1 MRSSNV
7 FFGWLGVVRV
17 RQETRKKLGWAL
29 GHMGNRSLGSS
40 FGQWVW
46 LWKHARQRRQWE
58 QLGLP
63 GAAMA
68 LLYEAQGIAPSAA
81 VAAAAAMERP
91 PPQRQQPTVG
101 MGRGFGLAVPGRRS
115 SPEEDSAALIEEL
128 SMLEVNTTARLCS
141 GLRLRWCLFSLG
153 CFHLRWLCCRRRRA
167 RARTA
172 WPARTARRRWSS
184 RA

>member
-91 PPQRQQPTVG
+91 PPQRQQQTVG
-101 MGRGFGLAVPGRRS
+101 MGRKMTRRVLWS
-115 SPEEDSAALIEEL
+115 REGIIVLRSMQGEL
-128 SMLEVNTTARLCS
+128 TLHYKV
-141 GLRLRWCLFSLG
+141 WQ
-153 CFHLRWLCCRRRRA
+153 
-167 RARTA
+167 
-172 WPARTARRRWSS
+172 
-184 RA
+184 

>member
-1 MRSSNV
+1 M

-81 VAAAAAMERP
+81 VAAAAAMER
-91 PPQRQQPTVG
+91 RHRSG
-101 MGRGFGLAVPGRRS
+101 SNRRWGWA
-115 SPEEDSAALIEEL
+115 AALAWPCL
-128 SMLEVNTTARLCS
+128 GGARVPRRT
-141 GLRLRWCLFSLG
+141 RLR
-153 CFHLRWLCCRRRRA
+153 
-167 RARTA
+167 
-172 WPARTARRRWSS
+172 
-184 RA
+184 

>member
-1 MRSSNV
+1 M

-128 SMLEVNTTARLCS
+128 SMLEVNTTARLLLWAAFTLVS
-141 GLRLRWCLFSLG
+141 FLAGLR
-153 CFHLRWLCCRRRRA
+153 FH
-167 RARTA
+167 
-172 WPARTARRRWSS
+172 
-184 RA
+184 